1 MKKLIL
7 SIAVLSLLSGQSSA
21 CDKCKNR
28 QQVAYVVPSGT
39 VTTSSVASVP
49 MTYSSQMTYAAPMS
63 VAPMTVAVPMTF
75 ATSSAQSLQ
84 FVPTQMSSVSAAPMY
99 YTVPTTQSAF
109 ATQSFVPQSFVTPST
124 VYYTTDAQS
133 TALASAQTQGLISDL
148 LIGLARPAACEV
160 CRNIGC
166 GTNAGNSSSDDTVK
180 NLRDL
185 IKDLGDLIRA
195 AKSSD
200 SVSQTTPAVEAAPGS
215 DDSQIAQLT
224 RLRDEFRTLNQTL
237 PVTRVAQEQK

>member
-21 CDKCKNR
+21 CDKCRNP
-28 QQVAYVVPSGT
+28 QHVAYVVPNGT
-39 VTTSSVASVP
+39 MTTSSVASVP
-49 MTYSSQMTYAAPMS
+49 MTYSTQMTYAAPM
-63 VAPMTVAVPMTF
+63 TVASPMTF
-75 ATSSAQSLQ
+75 STTSAQSLQ

-99 YTVPTTQSAF
+99 YTVPMTQSAF
-109 ATQSFVPQSFVTPST
+109 TTQSFVPQTFATPST
-124 VYYTTDAQS
+124 VYYTTDPQS
-133 TALASAQTQGLISDL
+133 TSLASAQTQGLISDL

-166 GTNAGNSSSDDTVK
+166 STSGGNSSSDDTVK
-180 NLRDL
+180 NMRDL
-185 IKDLGDLIRA
+185 IKDLADLIKA
-195 AKSSD
+195 AKSSG
-200 SVSQTTPAVEAAPGS
+200 SVSQTAPAVEEAPGS